1 MQFKKLKDTVKELG
15 VDTLRVENDN
25 YLEAVIIKNKLTE
38 LILKLDNLLGPAQ
51 GEPSVQAADVVK
63 EFGGLIKGQ
72 TFYFWHE
79 GKSFIFAMLWPWQDG
94 EHITLKMG
102 QG

>member
-15 VDTLRVENDN
+15 VDTSRAENDN
-25 YLEAVIIKNKLTE
+25 YLEVVIIKDKLTE
-38 LILKLDNLLGPAQ
+38 LVLKLDNLLGPAQ
-51 GEPSVQAADVVK
+51 GGSSAQAEDVIK

-72 TFYFWHE
+72 TLYFWHE
-79 GKSFIFAMLWPWQDG
+79 GKSFVFAMLWPWQDG